1 MNVTRRTLSTESTT
15 AATEAATNKTAETTR
30 TKSYSV
36 AGVKQALNE
45 MKNIDPKQVVTDFKT
60 QANNHATA
68 VANSEVVKTIVTPDK
83 WFARP
88 DFVLTWGLLG
98 LYWASVAFDFSP
110 FRVIQELKYDFL
122 MSSFIKKRIAENK
135 AYSQPY
141 GGNLSSEEDEF
152 FKKRAQE
159 LEALRAASTTV

>member
-1 MNVTRRTLSTESTT
+1 MILALTFFWLSKYI
-15 AATEAATNKTAETTR
+15 KTAETTR

-159 LEALRAASTTV
+159 LKALRAASTTV